1 MTYDQWKL
9 MTPEEDAA
17 LWGLGE
23 DEATDEDEVLECEC
37 CGDPIDEDTAIQDGP
52 SWFCPECWESMEIIE
67 EDETDA
73 GEVEKATA

>member
-23 DEATDEDEVLECEC
+23 DENEWFDEDEMLKCEC
-37 CGDPIDEDTAIQDGP
+37 CGDVLDEDTAIQDGP
-52 SWFCPECWESMEIIE
+52 SWFCSECWEENTE
-67 EDETDA
+67 ESEVDA
-73 GEVEKATA
+73 QKENA